1 MQSSST
7 RLRVAHIWREAEDIT
22 GLDLVAPHGGPLPAF
37 TAGAHVLLG
46 LPGGLIRQYSL
57 CNDPAERHR
66 YRLAVLRARDSRGGS
81 AYVAERLR
89 TGDEID
95 IQGPR
100 NNFPLSAGRS
110 DTLLIAGGIGITPLL
125 SMMFEL
131 ARQDRPY
138 HLVYCTRSSAHAAF
152 RQELSAP
159 PFAAHVEFIH
169 DEGDPTRGIDLG
181 RLLGGLAPG
190 TEVYC
195 CGPQGLM
202 SAVRNAGAHLPAGAL
217 HFESFSAPGERPSQ
231 NDETSSF
238 EIELARSGRVLTVP
252 EGKSILNVLRAD
264 GFQADSLCEEGYC
277 GTCVVPLLAGEADHR
292 DTVLSDAERTQ
303 NRAIAICCSRAR
315 SRRLTLDL

>member
-1 MQSSST
+1 MQSSRT

-22 GLDLVAPHGGPLPAF
+22 GLDLVALHGGSLPSF
-37 TAGAHVLLG
+37 SAGAHVLLD

-81 AYVAERLR
+81 AYVAESLR
-89 TGDEID
+89 TGDEIE

-100 NNFPLSAGRS
+100 NNFQLAISRS
-110 DTLLIAGGIGITPLL
+110 GTLLIAGGIGITPLI

-131 ARQDRPY
+131 ARQGRPY
-138 HLVYCTRSSAHAAF
+138 RLVYCTRSPANAAF
-152 RQELSAP
+152 RQELAAP
-159 PFAAHVEFIH
+159 PFAPHVEFVH
-169 DEGDPTRGIDLG
+169 DGGDPARGLDLG
-181 RLLGGLAPG
+181 RLLGGLMPG
-190 TEVYC
+190 TAVYC
-195 CGPQGLM
+195 CGPDGLM
-202 SAVRNAGAHLPAGAL
+202 NAVRGAGAHLPAGSL
-217 HFESFSAPGERPSQ
+217 HFESFSAPSQKPSQ
-231 NDETSSF
+231 DDDASSF

-264 GFQADSLCEEGYC
+264 GFQAESLCEEGYC

-292 DTVLSDAERTQ
+292 DTVLSDAERIQ